1 VINSVLTLVLVVH
14 NRPAF
19 EDLSHNSS
27 LEAAGFVCLF
37 LPSTLGRHGTETGLL
52 TKCVLTAENKQR

>member
-1 VINSVLTLVLVVH
+1 MINSLLTLVLFVH

-52 TKCVLTAENKQR
+52 TK